1 MLFCFVMNCRGL
13 KSLEIYG
20 GKIDV
25 WWSMALADLEWLTH
39 FKLNKCD
46 FNPLPFK
53 TIERLEIFTKSG
65 LMADWIA
72 AFIRMNPT
80 LETVNVPETFRDD
93 KLFQHVAGS
102 LTIEYNLNGS
112 KYKDEDD
119 GFITYEPRSD
129 DSE

>member
-1 MLFCFVMNCRGL
+1 
-13 KSLEIYG
+13 
-20 GKIDV
+20 
-25 WWSMALADLEWLTH
+25 MALADLECLTH

-46 FNPLPFK
+46 FNPLPFQA
-53 TIERLEIFTKSG
+53 IERLEIFTTNG
-65 LMADWIA
+65 FMDDWIA

-93 KLFQHVAGS
+93 ELFQHVAGS
-102 LTIEYNLNGS
+102 LTVEYNLNGS

-119 GFITYEPRSD
+119 GFITLERFS